1 MYGVGNVVPNYDRMY
16 GGQNDWILLG
26 YNYNN
31 QSNIITAK
39 AQRKLNT
46 NDPKDYLFNKT
57 NLLVSY
63 AFGNN
68 TNS

>member
-1 MYGVGNVVPNYDRMY
+1 MSRVG
-16 GGQNDWILLG
+16 LG

-31 QSNIITAK
+31 QSSIITAK
-39 AQRKLNT
+39 SQRKLNT
-46 NDPKDYLFNKT
+46 KHPNDYLLNKT